1 MRFPVPSRAALPG
14 LALLSLLLAGCAN
27 RGLTRYD
34 AIVRQASSQDYLAA
48 ASLLKKERS
57 KLYGSQSALLYNM
70 DVGLLYHYG
79 SAYDSS
85 IVYLRRAVDLHEE
98 LFAKSVTNEA
108 ASLLVNDNVRPYRGR
123 SYEIVW
129 LHLFL
134 AFDYLALDRM
144 DDARIEMR
152 QAEIFLNE
160 VKRKAGGDAQAFRDD
175 PAFRA
180 FSALVY
186 EALGERDDAAISI
199 YAAVKNLRQR
209 KQPVPPG
216 MAAYAWRLLDAE
228 DRPNDIRDLDL
239 QPPAT
244 RLARIPGGGDIVVL
258 GALGRSP
265 ALGETSFWGTWVR
278 DGALIYNYKDA
289 NGKTVSQ
296 VLPAPGLPQSEYD
309 KAGRGRNTRSG
320 TTLHIKWAMPSLREV
335 PSQSRSLRVTVD
347 SAGAATGEAWG
358 DTRDLLRQ
366 DLDEGRTALLTRTV
380 IRVAARTLAAEQT
393 KAQMRTDNPIINLLV
408 NLGTDA
414 LADQLEQADVR
425 LWFLLPRTLNVARL
439 PVPAGRHTVQVGAE
453 NADGK
458 VVRAETRETE
468 VRPGQ
473 MRFVFFNSLK

>member
-1 MRFPVPSRAALPG
+1 MRFPVTSRAALPG

-34 AIVRQASSQDYLAA
+34 AIVKQASSQDYLAA
-48 ASLLKKERS
+48 AKVLKKERA
-57 KLYGSQSALLYNM
+57 KLYGSQSTLLYNM

-79 SAYDSS
+79 GAYDSS
-85 IVYLRRAVDLHEE
+85 IVYLRRAVDLHED
-98 LFAKSVTNEA
+98 LFARSVTNEA

-123 SYEIVW
+123 SYEITW

-134 AFDYLALDRM
+134 AFDYLALDRA

-160 VKRKAGGDAQAFRDD
+160 VKRKAGGDAKAFRDD
-175 PAFRA
+175 AAFRA

-209 KQPVPPG
+209 KLPVPPG

-228 DRPNDIRDLDL
+228 DRPNDIRELDL
-239 QPPAT
+239 QPPAAKPG
-244 RLARIPGGGDIVVL
+244 RLAGGGEIVVI

-265 ALGETSFWGTWVR
+265 ALGETAFWGTWVR
-278 DGALIYNYKDA
+278 DGVLVYYYRDA
-289 NGKTVSQ
+289 NGKVVSQ
-296 VLPAPGLPQSEYD
+296 ALPAPGLPQSEYE
-309 KAGRGRNTRSG
+309 KGRGRDTRSG

-335 PSQSRSLRVTVD
+335 PSQSRVLRVAAD
-347 SAGAATGEAWG
+347 SAGTAAGEAWG
-358 DTRDLLRQ
+358 DTRELLQQ

-380 IRVAARTLAAEQT
+380 IRVAVRTLAAEKT
-393 KAQMRTDNPIINLLV
+393 KAQMRTDNPIVNLLLS
-408 NLGTDA
+408 LGTDA

-425 LWFLLPRTLNVARL
+425 LWFLLPRTLHVARI
-439 PVPAGRHTVQVGAE
+439 PVPAGSHTLQVAAE
-453 NADGK
+453 NAEGK
-458 VVRAETRETE
+458 VVRVETLEAH
-468 VRPGQ
+468 VRPGGT
-473 MRFVFFNSLK
+473 RFVFFNSLK

>member
-1 MRFPVPSRAALPG
+1 MRFPVSSRAALPG

-34 AIVRQASSQDYLAA
+34 AIVKQASSQDYLAA
-48 ASLLKKERS
+48 VKVLKKERA

-79 SAYDSS
+79 GVYDSS
-85 IVYLRRAVDLHEE
+85 IVYLRRAVDVHEE

-134 AFDYLALDRM
+134 AFDYLALDRA

-160 VKRKAGGDAQAFRDD
+160 VKRKAGGDAKAFRDD
-175 PAFRA
+175 AAFRA

-228 DRPNDIRDLDL
+228 DRPNDIRELDL
-239 QPPAT
+239 QPPAVKP
-244 RLARIPGGGDIVVL
+244 ARFPGGGELVVI

-265 ALGETSFWGTWVR
+265 ALGETAFWGTWVR
-278 DGALIYNYKDA
+278 DGVLVYYYRDA
-289 NGKTVSQ
+289 NGKVVSQ
-296 VLPAPGLPQSEYD
+296 ALPAPGLPQSEYE
-309 KAGRGRNTRSG
+309 KGRGRNTRSG
-320 TTLHIKWAMPSLREV
+320 TTLHLKWAMPSLREV
-335 PSQSRSLRVTVD
+335 PSQSRLLRVAAD
-347 SAGAATGEAWG
+347 SAGAAAGEAWG
-358 DTRDLLRQ
+358 DTRELLQQ
-366 DLDEGRTALLTRTV
+366 DLDEGRTAMLTRTV
-380 IRVAARTLAAEQT
+380 IRVAVRTLAAEKT
-393 KAQMRTDNPIINLLV
+393 KAQMRTDNPIVNLLLS
-408 NLGTDA
+408 LGTDA

-425 LWFLLPRTLNVARL
+425 LWFLLPRTLNVARI
-439 PVPAGRHTVQVGAE
+439 PVPAGNHTLQVAAE
-453 NADGK
+453 NAEGK
-458 VVRAETRETE
+458 VVRVETLHAH
-468 VRPGQ
+468 VRPGKT
-473 MRFVFFNSLK
+473 RFVFFNSLK